1 MRSFTLALAI
11 AIAFRAIV
19 RNRLRAVLTILGILI
34 GVASV
39 VIITALGAGA
49 RDSVGGQIQS
59 IGSNFVIVFPQS
71 AAASGAKGAQ
81 GSGVRLSSADGVA
94 ISHEALSVAAVS
106 PAIRASTQDVYG
118 DKNTPT
124 SVTGVNLPYFTIRN
138 WPTTRGTLWTEH
150 DEVLKTKTCVIGSTI
165 QKKLFGDVDPV
176 GQTIRIGRYPFRVTG
191 VLETKGDAPFGG
203 DQDDIVIMPITSFRA
218 RILKVPPDFAGVLMI
233 SATSAETTDRAVR
246 QIDGILRQRHHIVEG
261 REPDFEIHTQK
272 EFQAMQSVI
281 YDLMTLLLVAVA
293 AISLFVGGIGV
304 MNIMLVSVTE
314 RTREIGI
321 RMAIGARAHDIR
333 TQFLVEAIALTLLGG
348 VMGALVGMGT
358 IAIIRQ
364 FLDWKMAASPL
375 ALGVSIATS
384 ALTGIVF
391 GFLPAR
397 RAATLDPIEALRH
410 E

>member
-1 MRSFTLALAI
+1 MRSFALALV
-11 AIAFRAIV
+11 IAFRAIV

-39 VIITALGAGA
+39 VTITALGAGA

-81 GSGVRLSSADGVA
+81 GSGVRLSGEDGKA
-94 ISHEALSVAAVS
+94 IAREALSVAAVS
-106 PAIRASTQDVYG
+106 PAIRAAAQAVYG

-124 SVTGVNLPYFTIRN
+124 SVEGVTLPYFTIRN
-138 WPTTRGTLWTEH
+138 WKVTRGTLWTEH
-150 DEVLKTKTCVIGSTI
+150 DELLKTKTCVIGTTI
-165 QKKLFGDVDPV
+165 QKKLFGGEDPV
-176 GQTIRIGRYPFRVTG
+176 GRTIRIGRYPFRVLG
-191 VLETKGDAPFGG
+191 VLEAKGDAPFGG
-203 DQDDIVIMPITSFRA
+203 DQDDTIVMPVQSFRA
-218 RILKVPPDFAGVLMI
+218 RILRTPPDFAGVLMV
-233 SATSAETTDRAVR
+233 SATSAETTERAVK
-246 QIDGILRQRHHIVEG
+246 QIDSILRQRHRIAEG
-261 REPDFEIHTQK
+261 RAADFEIHTQK
-272 EFQAMQSVI
+272 EFQAMQSVV
-281 YDLMTLLLVAVA
+281 YNLLTLLLVAVA

-333 TQFLVEAIALTLLGG
+333 TQFLVEAITLALLGG
-348 VMGALVGMGT
+348 LLGAIIGIT
-358 IAIIRQ
+358 AIAIISRV
-364 FLDWKMAASPL
+364 LEWKMGISPL
-375 ALGVSIATS
+375 ALGISIGTS

-391 GFLPAR
+391 GFFPAR
-397 RAATLDPIEALRH
+397 RAAQLDPIEALRH